1 MIEGLLLLNK
11 PRGLR
16 SAQCVSAFRHKLPQ
30 KIKVGHGG
38 TLDSTADGLL
48 VLLAGAA
55 TRLSNYVMMLP
66 KEYMVTI
73 QLGTTTD
80 TLDYDGTVT
89 ATYPFRHI
97 QDKDIDRILPA
108 FLGMRMQKPPV
119 ISAIKLNGKRA
130 SDLKRKGIEPQIS
143 PRPVTIT
150 SILRTSTI
158 SEEGQVSFFIK
169 CHKGTYIR
177 SIVRDL
183 GYMLGCGAI
192 VGELTRLKIGLLS
205 LDQAISFE
213 ELETAAE
220 QDIDKHIMSIG
231 EFIRHFTVF
240 SGDDQTENDLK
251 NGMFI
256 SIRKLHCESRGQ
268 VPTEVVV
275 CFTGRDLISL
285 GVFVKK
291 ENNIF
296 FKPQT
301 NLFL

>member
-1 MIEGLLLLNK
+1 M
-11 PRGLR
+11 
-16 SAQCVSAFRHKLPQ
+16 
-30 KIKVGHGG
+30 GHGG

-158 SEEGQVSFFIK
+158 SEEGQVSFLLNAT
-169 CHKGTYIR
+169 KGPIYE
-177 SIVRDL
+177 
-183 GYMLGCGAI
+183 A
-192 VGELTRLKIGLLS
+192 
-205 LDQAISFE
+205 
-213 ELETAAE
+213 
-220 QDIDKHIMSIG
+220 
-231 EFIRHFTVF
+231 
-240 SGDDQTENDLK
+240 
-251 NGMFI
+251 
-256 SIRKLHCESRGQ
+256 
-268 VPTEVVV
+268 
-275 CFTGRDLISL
+275 
-285 GVFVKK
+285 
-291 ENNIF
+291 
-296 FKPQT
+296 
-301 NLFL
+301 